1 MGFIVNYLML
11 TILFHLLGIS
21 IVISQIISAEMALLA
36 TFIGNNFWAFK
47 NHHHISVY
55 NKLIKFHVSGI
66 AGLFINSSLVIT
78 LVNYLHLYYGFALV
92 IGSLVALIW
101 NFTLYKHFVF
111 KQPKIN
117 IINQD

>member
-1 MGFIVNYLML
+1 
-11 TILFHLLGIS
+11 
-21 IVISQIISAEMALLA
+21 MALLA

-111 KQPKIN
+111 KQPKMIL
-117 IINQD
+117 